1 MQKKKKYTPCSIS
14 ATSSLK
20 TAFCIYTLYE
30 LKLKFRFICIRKKIF
45 YTPNNLK
52 TSYLCLFIKRI
63 NAILINIL
71 FGKNKVK
78 KLCSLVDIYRVKVC
92 SPNFLNI
99 IIE

>member
-1 MQKKKKYTPCSIS
+1 MKIKKKYTPCSIS

-20 TAFCIYTLYE
+20 TTFCIYTLHE
-30 LKLKFRFICIRKKIF
+30 LKLKFGFICIREKIF
-45 YTPNNLK
+45 YTPNNSE

-78 KLCSLVDIYRVKVC
+78 KLCSLVDIYRVIVSSSK
-92 SPNFLNI
+92 FLNI
-99 IIE
+99 IIG